1 MARIRAVK
9 PEVRRSLTVGQ
20 WPPVVRL
27 AWIYLW
33 GYLDDEGR
41 GVDNLRLIVA
51 ELFPLDRNVTEKK
64 MNSWLGLMASTTSA
78 EDDEPPVCRYEVGGR
93 RYLHAPKWVVHQRIN
108 RPQPSRLPP
117 CPLHDRSVNDSVND
131 SVNGS
136 VSHSLPSRA
145 PADQGTREQGS
156 GNKGS
161 GNARARL
168 SPEWSPNRA
177 STTDQR
183 VAAGLDLA
191 KRLERKAIE

>member
-9 PEVRRSLTVGQ
+9 PEVRRSLTVSQ
-20 WPPVVRL
+20 WPPIVRL

-41 GVDNLRLIVA
+41 GVDDMRLIVA

-64 MNSWLGLMASTTSA
+64 MDSWLQLMASTTSA
-78 EDDEPPVCRYEVGGR
+78 EDDEPPVCRYEAGGR
-93 RYLHAPKWVVHQRIN
+93 RYLHAPKWAVHQRIN

-117 CPLHDRSVNDSVND
+117 CPFHEHSVNDSVND
-131 SVNGS
+131 SRSGSVNG
-136 VSHSLPSRA
+136 SLPSRA
-145 PADQGTREQGS
+145 PADQGKERIRDQ
-156 GNKGS
+156 GS
-161 GNARARL
+161 GNARPRM
-168 SPEWSPNRA
+168 SRDWTPDRA

-183 VAAGLDLA
+183 VAAGMDLA